1 MQKSVRALSK
11 LTAVRPGNSQNN
23 MQHYCS
29 LVNKW
34 NTNFP
39 DALAAPACVCFC
51 WLKRHRE
58 PMAGGSSGTVCTSVG
73 AHLLCAV
80 ISGPQAFNYIQT
92 QYESSCH
99 FSHLFPFFVMKWFHV
114 HVTEWVTERDR
125 DTMSKPPGL
134 LSKWG
139 QWSVLMVYVC
149 VCVLKKKAVH
159 VEPLLNGPRFFDDEP
174 SDVFKKNKQPI
185 ITPSNHSIASCRS
198 TI

>member
-125 DTMSKPPGL
+125 DTMSKPERSSLLWWWAIRRLQEKQTTHNHPVQPQHRFLQVHNLNDSVSVATLLPGDSSGGPGWC
-134 LSKWG
+134 LSNDGDG
-139 QWSVLMVYVC
+139 QS
-149 VCVLKKKAVH
+149 
-159 VEPLLNGPRFFDDEP
+159 
-174 SDVFKKNKQPI
+174 
-185 ITPSNHSIASCRS
+185 
-198 TI
+198 

>member
-1 MQKSVRALSK
+1 MLWQLQ
-11 LTAVRPGNSQNN
+11 P
-23 MQHYCS
+23 
-29 LVNKW
+29 
-34 NTNFP
+34 
-39 DALAAPACVCFC
+39 VCFC

-139 QWSVLMVYVC
+139 QWSVLMVC
-149 VCVLKKKAVH
+149 VCGCPQKKKQCTWSPCWTV
-159 VEPLLNGPRFFDDEP
+159 L
-174 SDVFKKNKQPI
+174 
-185 ITPSNHSIASCRS
+185 ASLMMSHPTSSRK
-198 TI
+198 TNNP

>member
-139 QWSVLMVYVC
+139 QWSVLMVC